1 MKHLI
6 TMIIVFV
13 IGVAVGAYRWRNTVQ
28 DKAIEVAT
36 QAYEQWLSAV
46 VASGSEALSAQSEV
60 VIDNLKEQGKN
71 YIQQALQE
79 QLNSIFN

>member
-6 TMIIVFV
+6 QLIIVFV

-28 DKAIEVAT
+28 EKAIEVAT

-46 VASGSEALSAQSEV
+46 VASGSAALSTQSET
-60 VIDNLKEQGKN
+60 VIDSLKEQGKD
-71 YIQQALQE
+71 YIQEALQE